1 MHLNAKDH
9 LGNLLSDDCSRGYLH
24 RLRWEGTL
32 GGSEVTGK
40 ELGGGEQKIK
50 VPFMETMVV
59 GLVASNKGLLWLPLA
74 HSRMG

>member
-1 MHLNAKDH
+1 MGRNF
-9 LGNLLSDDCSRGYLH
+9 
-24 RLRWEGTL
+24 

-50 VPFMETMVV
+50 VPVMETMVV